1 MITKKDLEKFLNIK
15 QKQKQKAQKFETD
28 AFEKEEKKKDENDKL
43 KEENEPYVRDK
54 LELLT
59 LIITNYDPTIK
70 YAEYKSNTEKINEK
84 VEKLKFIKDSLM
96 IFHRNLYNEDIR
108 KITIILDEIENSPI
122 QKFKTEETKKA
133 I

>member
-28 AFEKEEKKKDENDKL
+28 AVEKEEKKKDENDKL